1 MTTVT
6 ELLSLGSPRF
16 ADAALLAV
24 EAAEGA
30 EAAWKAALTQAPNAE
45 AAVAGAQGHFAV
57 GLRRDDGHAVL
68 AVDRF
73 AAQTL
78 CYAEQGGR
86 LLFAERADTLAGPN
100 PQLDLQALYD
110 YLYFHA
116 IPSPRTIFKGV
127 RRLTAGHCAYSD
139 AAGVH
144 LQRYWAPRFE
154 EAPTSFEAARDR
166 FRTLLREA
174 VKAQLDGSTPACF
187 LSGGTDS
194 STVAGLLA
202 EVTGSKPVSY
212 SIGFEAEGYD
222 EMEYARIA
230 ARHFGTDHREHY
242 ITPADLVRLIP
253 KVAQHHDQP
262 FGNSSALP
270 TYFCALKA
278 HEDGV
283 TRLLAGDGGDEL
295 FGGNTR
301 YAKQRVF
308 SHYDSVPAGLRNG
321 LLNPLTD
328 SGAIDKLPLLR
339 KGASYVRQARVPMPD
354 RLQTYNLLHRL
365 GQAEVLTPAFLAQ
378 VNTEDPQA
386 QQRAVWAESEGAS
399 FVNRMLA
406 YDWRYT
412 LAENDLP
419 KVRGGTQ
426 LAGVQVA
433 YPFLHQAIVDFSA
446 TLPTS
451 FKLKGLKLRWFF
463 KEALRGFLPDAII
476 TKKKHGF
483 GLPFGVWATRD
494 AALKALARDS
504 VHGLGERG
512 IVQQAFT
519 NQLVEELLPQ
529 HPGYYGEMVWI
540 LMMLEQWF
548 RHHQPDYRLG
558 R

>member
-1 MTTVT
+1 MSLKND
-6 ELLSLGSPRF
+6 LLCLGSPRF
-16 ADAALLAV
+16 EAPQLQAL
-24 EAAEGA
+24 ERGA
-30 EAAWKAALTQAPNAE
+30 GPEAAWRAALASGASL
-45 AAVAGAQGHFAV
+45 AAVLAGARGHFAV
-57 GLRRDDGHAVL
+57 GVRGEDGHA
-68 AVDRF
+68 AVATDRF
-73 AAQTL
+73 ATQTL
-78 CYAEQGGR
+78 CYAQREGK
-86 LLFAERADTLAGPN
+86 LVFATRADTLAGPEAEM
-100 PQLDLQALYD
+100 DLQALYD

-116 IPSPRTIFKGV
+116 IPSPRTVFKGV
-127 RRLTAGHCAYSD
+127 HRLTAGHCAWSD
-139 AAGVH
+139 AAGLH
-144 LQRYWAPRFE
+144 LQRYWAPRFDE
-154 EAPTSFEAARDR
+154 GPKDFASAKQEFLS
-166 FRTLLREA
+166 LLRDA

-202 EVTGSKPVSY
+202 QESGSKPLSY

-222 EMEYARIA
+222 EMAYARLA

-253 KVAQHHDQP
+253 KLAQHHDQP

-308 SHYDSVPAGLRNG
+308 DHYQAVPSGLRTAV
-321 LLNPLTD
+321 LEPLTN
-328 SGAIDKLPLLR
+328 SGALDKLPLLR

-354 RLQTYNLLHRL
+354 RLQTYNLLQRL
-365 GQAEVLTPAFLAQ
+365 GQTEVLTSDFLAQ
-378 VNTEDPQA
+378 VDSQGPQA
-386 QQRAVWAESEGAS
+386 QQRAVWQESEGTS

-419 KVRGGTQ
+419 KVRGGTE
-426 LAGVQVA
+426 LAGVAVA
-433 YPFLHQAIVDFSA
+433 YPFLDQAIVDFSA
-446 TLPTS
+446 RLPTD

-476 TKKKHGF
+476 TKQKHGF

-494 AALKALARDS
+494 AALHALARDS
-504 VHGLGERG
+504 VRGLGERG
-512 IVQQAFT
+512 IVRREFT
-519 NQLVEELLPQ
+519 ETLVDDILPQ
-529 HPGYYGEMVWI
+529 HPGFYGEMVWI
-540 LMMLEQWF
+540 LLMLEQWF
-548 RHHQPDYRLG
+548 RHHRPNFRLG